1 MVGVVCVFCR
11 LREGR
16 QAQQAQDQPTA
27 YNGMNTHVACEEH
40 NTYGWLRKRLITD
53 WKQQQRQQV
62 VVAAVL
68 TSSSLQA
75 PTSSW
80 PAAVSS
86 AHTPMKGASWPPPSA
101 LSTTAVATAAATA
114 TTLAG
119 VKLTRLL
126 ARPVTSP
133 VLSTMIVLVAV
144 CCVVGQHSRLVAA
157 YTCGLQ
163 ALCRTPSSENQHTP
177 DSAHPLPP
185 HPHTPPNPL
194 SPKPNQHTATP
205 TPPALATPPHT
216 HPKTHLPARRQR
228 QGVPPPSLGL

>member
-144 CCVVGQHSRLVAA
+144 CCVVGQHSRLVPTHAA
-157 YTCGLQ
+157 CRPCAAPHLQ
-163 ALCRTPSSENQHTP
+163 KTNTLLIPHTPCPPTHTPLQTPSPPNQTNTP
-177 DSAHPLPP
+177 QPPHPLPLP
-185 HPHTPPNPL
+185 PPPHTPQN
-194 SPKPNQHTATP
+194 TP
-205 TPPALATPPHT
+205 AST
-216 HPKTHLPARRQR
+216 
-228 QGVPPPSLGL
+228 